1 MLQGFE
7 QNIFTTVAIEQFAG
21 NLIMAL
27 LCGFIISI
35 IYRWTYRGPHY
46 STSYVHAI
54 VILSMVTGL
63 VIMVIG
69 NNLAR
74 AFGLVGAM
82 SIIRFRTAVKDT
94 QDIVFIFFALAA
106 GMAAGVGLK
115 VLALFGTILI
125 GGVIIL
131 LHKLNYAKPHKREIL
146 LQFTG
151 KLANGEYPYLDILDK
166 YCRSSKM
173 INTQAIGDEG
183 LYEISFHIKL
193 KNEEKRMDFI
203 KEMNRTSEFSNVRLF
218 YDDDQI

>member
-7 QNIFTTVAIEQFAG
+7 RSVFTTVAIEQFVA

-27 LCGFIISI
+27 LCGLVISL

-46 STSYVHAI
+46 STSYVHSI
-54 VILSMVTGL
+54 VILSMVTAL

-94 QDIVFIFFALAA
+94 QDIVIIFFALAA

-115 VLALFGTILI
+115 ALALLGTILI
-125 GGVIIL
+125 GGIIVL
-131 LHKLNYAKPHKREIL
+131 MHKINYAKPHRREIL

-151 KLANGEYPYLDILDK
+151 SLINGEYPYLDIIEK
-166 YCRSSKM
+166 YCKTSKL
-173 INTQAIGDEG
+173 INTQAIGDED

-193 KNEEKRMDFI
+193 RDEMKRMEFI
-203 KEMNRTSEFSNVRLF
+203 QEMNRSAGLSNVRLF
-218 YDDDQI
+218 YDDDQS

>member
-7 QNIFTTVAIEQFAG
+7 RTIFTTVAVEQFVA
-21 NLIMAL
+21 NLMMAL
-27 LCGFIISI
+27 LCGFIISL

-46 STSYVHAI
+46 STSYVHSI
-54 VILSMVTGL
+54 VILSMVTAL

-94 QDIVFIFFALAA
+94 QDIVMIFFALAA

-115 VLALFGTILI
+115 ALALFGTVLI
-125 GGVIIL
+125 GGIIFL
-131 LHKLNYAKPHKREIL
+131 LHKANYAKPHKREIL

-151 KLANGEYPYLDILDK
+151 KLINGEHPYLDIIEK
-166 YCRSSKM
+166 YCKSSKL
-173 INTQAIGDEG
+173 INTQAIGDED
-183 LYEISFHIKL
+183 LYEISFHVKL
-193 KNEEKRMDFI
+193 RNDQHRMDFI
-203 KEMNRTSEFSNVRLF
+203 KDMNRAEELSNVRLF
-218 YDDDQI
+218 YDDDQS

>member
-1 MLQGFE
+1 MLQEFG
-7 QNIFTTVAIEQFAG
+7 NTLFTSIAIEQLVA
-21 NLIMAL
+21 NLIMAF

-54 VILSMVTGL
+54 IVLSMVTAL

-94 QDIVFIFFALAA
+94 QDIVIIFFALAA

-115 VLALFGTILI
+115 ALALLGTILI
-125 GGVIIL
+125 GGVIVFLYKI
-131 LHKLNYAKPHKREIL
+131 NYAKPHKREIL

-151 KLANGEYPYLDILDK
+151 KITNGEHPYLDVIDK
-166 YCRSSKM
+166 YCRSSRM
-173 INTQAIGDEG
+173 INTQAIGNKG
-183 LYEISFHIKL
+183 LYEISFHVKL
-193 KNEEKRMDFI
+193 KDDGKRMDFM
-203 KEMNRTSEFSNVRLF
+203 KEMNRTPELSNVRLF
-218 YDDDQI
+218 YDDDQS

>member
-7 QNIFTTVAIEQFAG
+7 RNIFTAVAIEQFVA

-27 LCGFIISI
+27 LCGFIISL

-46 STSYVHAI
+46 STSYVHSI
-54 VILSMVTGL
+54 VILSMVTAL

-94 QDIVFIFFALAA
+94 QDIVMIFFALAA

-115 VLALFGTILI
+115 ALALFGTILI
-125 GGVIIL
+125 GAIIYL
-131 LHKLNYAKPHKREIL
+131 LHKINYAKPHRREIL

-151 KLANGEYPYLDILDK
+151 KLINGEYPYLDTIEK
-166 YCRSSKM
+166 YCRSSKL
-173 INTQAIGDEG
+173 INTQAIGVED
-183 LYEISFHIKL
+183 LYEVSFHVKL
-193 KNEEKRMDFI
+193 KDDLKRMEFI
-203 KEMNRTSEFSNVRLF
+203 QEMNRKPEISNVRLF
-218 YDDDQI
+218 YDDDQS

>member
-1 MLQGFE
+1 MFQEFE
-7 QNIFTTVAIEQFAG
+7 RSFFTTIAIDQLIA

-27 LCGFIISI
+27 ICGFIISV

-54 VILSMVTGL
+54 VVLSMVTAL

-94 QDIVFIFFALAA
+94 QDIVIIFFALAA

-115 VLALFGTILI
+115 ALALLGTIII
-125 GGVIIL
+125 GSVIVL
-131 LHKLNYAKPHKREIL
+131 LFRFNYAKPHKREIL

-151 KLANGEYPYLDILDK
+151 KITNGEHPYLDVIDK
-166 YCRSSKM
+166 YCRSSRM

-183 LYEISFHIKL
+183 LYEISFHVKL
-193 KNEEKRMDFI
+193 KDENKRMDFI
-203 KEMNRTSEFSNVRLF
+203 REMNRRSELSNVRLF
-218 YDDDQI
+218 YDDDQG

>member
-7 QNIFTTVAIEQFAG
+7 RNIFTTVAIEQFVA

-27 LCGFIISI
+27 LCGFIISL

-46 STSYVHAI
+46 STSYVHSI
-54 VILSMVTGL
+54 VVLSMVTAL

-94 QDIVFIFFALAA
+94 QDIVIIFFALAA

-115 VLALFGTILI
+115 ALALFGTILI
-125 GGVIIL
+125 GGIIYL
-131 LHKLNYAKPHKREIL
+131 LHKINYAKPHKREIL

-151 KLANGEYPYLDILDK
+151 TLTNGEHPYLDIIDK

-173 INTQAIGDEG
+173 INSQAIGDEN
-183 LYEISFHIKL
+183 LFEISFHIKL
-193 KNEEKRMDFI
+193 KDDQQRMEFVQ
-203 KEMNRTSEFSNVRLF
+203 EMNRSSELSNVRLF
-218 YDDDQI
+218 YDDDQS

>member
-7 QNIFTTVAIEQFAG
+7 RNIFTTVAVEQFVA
-21 NLIMAL
+21 NLVMAL
-27 LCGFIISI
+27 LCGFIISL

-46 STSYVHAI
+46 STSYVHSI
-54 VILSMVTGL
+54 VVLSMVTAL

-115 VLALFGTILI
+115 ALALFGTILI
-125 GGVIIL
+125 GGIIYL
-131 LHKLNYAKPHKREIL
+131 LHKINYAKPHKREIL

-151 KLANGEYPYLDILDK
+151 KIINGEHPYLDIIDK

-173 INTQAIGDEG
+173 INTQAIGDEN
-183 LYEISFHIKL
+183 LFEISFHIKL
-193 KNEEKRMDFI
+193 KDDQERMEFV
-203 KEMNRTSEFSNVRLF
+203 KEMNRSKELSNVRLF
-218 YDDDQI
+218 YDDDQS